1 MDVLETS
8 EVNTSILH
16 PMTTLGVD
24 DWLFTFNLLQC
35 MYITAATRWWGW
47 VMLSFAFHF
56 VLMMVTKLMPNLI
69 GCYMKYSRQANR
81 YDPYP
86 NINQRRG
93 LRPVGFGRGVLR

>member
-1 MDVLETS
+1 MEQLDSSDVN
-8 EVNTSILH
+8 VAILH

-24 DWLFTFNLLQC
+24 DWLFTLNLLQC
-35 MYITAATRWWGW
+35 MYIGAATRWSGW
-47 VMLSFAFHF
+47 LIVSVGFHF
-56 VLMMVTKLMPNLI
+56 GLMLVTKLKPNLI
-69 GCYMKYSRQANR
+69 DCYLKYSRQANR